1 MEYVNKRT
9 HGRRI
14 MKQIYGGFLT
24 FAQSKLRMPDV
35 IKLLSDH
42 VINQIAAGEV
52 IQRPAS
58 AVKELMENAV
68 DAGSTKV
75 KLIIKDAGKTLIRVI
90 DNGCGMSDTDA
101 RLCFEKHAT
110 SKISTADDIFS
121 VTTKGFRG
129 EALASIAA
137 ISTVELKT
145 KTAESE
151 AGTLVEIEH
160 SKVQKQE
167 PCQCETGTSISVKNL
182 FFNVPARKT
191 FLKSDQVE
199 FRHIMEEFHR
209 IALAHPEVE
218 FTLFN
223 NDEQLFHLLSGS
235 LKHRIMA
242 LFGNNYDQKIVPVTE
257 TTNLVSISGFIGKPE
272 YAKKTR
278 GEQYFFVNR
287 RYIKNNYLH
296 HALQSAYT
304 ELLAKESYPS
314 YFVFF
319 EIQPGKIDVNIHPTK
334 TEIKFDDESMI
345 YAILKSAV
353 KRALGQHNVIPPMD
367 FNREGAFE
375 INPVKKTDVIRQ
387 PQINL
392 NPDYNP
398 FTEEA
403 KIDLKNAG
411 FSQASR
417 NEPRRN
423 DQRHFLQ
430 PETHAPELTITRE
443 TALQFKWHEQW
454 GKEYIVAAI
463 GEKLLLVNQRL
474 AWEKIFFEEAS
485 SALQKKENLPSQKE
499 LFPQTIQV
507 SAGDAAIITTLLP
520 ELKCLGFDINDFGK
534 QTFIIYGTPS
544 GVESGASQ
552 SFLEGVI
559 ENYKNSTEAE
569 IKNPGN
575 AFLAKSYARKVAAKN
590 CRMLS
595 VEEREALLERLFNS
609 HTPEITTEGKKVFI
623 ELTPDKIESWF

>member
-1 MEYVNKRT
+1 
-9 HGRRI
+9 
-14 MKQIYGGFLT
+14 
-24 FAQSKLRMPDV
+24 MPDV

-68 DAGSTKV
+68 DAGSTKI

-90 DNGCGMSDTDA
+90 DNGSGMSDTDA

-110 SKISTADDIFS
+110 SKITTADDIFS
-121 VTTKGFRG
+121 VTTNGFRG

-145 KTAESE
+145 RTADSQT
-151 AGTLVEIEH
+151 GTLVEIEN
-160 SKVQKQE
+160 SKFQKQE
-167 PCQCETGTSISVKNL
+167 PCQSEAGTSISIKNL

-209 IALAHPEVE
+209 IALSHPEVE
-218 FTLFN
+218 FSLFN
-223 NDEQLFHLLSGS
+223 NDEQLFHIMPGS

-242 LFGNNYDQKIVPVTE
+242 LFGNTYDQKIVPVTE
-257 TTNLVSISGFIGKPE
+257 HTNLVNISGFIGKPE
-272 YAKKTR
+272 YARKTR
-278 GEQYFFVNR
+278 GEQYFFVNH

-319 EIQPGKIDVNIHPTK
+319 EIKPGKIDVNIHPTK
-334 TEIKFDDESMI
+334 TEIKFEDESMI

-353 KRALGQHNVIPPMD
+353 KRALGQHNVVPPMD
-367 FNREGAFE
+367 FDREGAFE
-375 INPVKKTDVIRQ
+375 ISPVKKTDIIRQ

-398 FTEEA
+398 FAEEA
-403 KIDLKNAG
+403 RTVISRQSSVVSRSSLLTTDDLLLTTEKEAG
-411 FSQASR
+411 TQV
-417 NEPRRN
+417 
-423 DQRHFLQ
+423 
-430 PETHAPELTITRE
+430 
-443 TALQFKWHEQW
+443 KWHEAW
-454 GKEYIVAAI
+454 GKEYIVVSAD
-463 GEKLLLVNQRL
+463 EKLILINQRL

-485 SALQKKENLPSQKE
+485 TALQKKESLPSQKE

-507 SAGDAAIITTLLP
+507 SAEDAAVITLLLP

-534 QTFIIYGTPS
+534 QTFIIYGIPS
-544 GVESGASQ
+544 GIDSGAAPD
-552 SFLEGVI
+552 FIEGVI
-559 ENYKNSTEAE
+559 ENYKNSIESE
-569 IKNPGN
+569 IKNPAN
-575 AFLAKSYARKVAAKN
+575 ILLAKSYARKMAAKKSKI
-590 CRMLS
+590 LS
-595 VEEREALLERLFNS
+595 QEEQAVLIDRLFRTDS
-609 HTPEITTEGKKVFI
+609 PGIATEGKKVFI
-623 ELTPDKIESWF
+623 EFSPD

>member
-1 MEYVNKRT
+1 VIYETNI
-9 HGRRI
+9 RRI
-14 MKQIYGGFLT
+14 PYFCKKEKG
-24 FAQSKLRMPDV
+24 MPDV

-68 DAGSTKV
+68 DASSTKI

-90 DNGCGMSDTDA
+90 DNGSGMSDTDA

-110 SKISTADDIFS
+110 SKIATAEDIFS
-121 VTTKGFRG
+121 ITTNGFRG

-145 KTAESE
+145 RTEDGE

-160 SKVQKQE
+160 SKFQRQE
-167 PCQCETGTSISVKNL
+167 PCQCERGTSISIKNL

-199 FRHIMEEFHR
+199 LRHIMEEFHR
-209 IALAHPEVE
+209 IALSHPEVE

-223 NDEQLFHLLSGS
+223 NDEQLFHIMSGT

-242 LFGNNYDQKIVPVTE
+242 LFGNTYDQKIVPVTE
-257 TTNLVSISGFIGKPE
+257 KTNLVSISGFIGKPE

-296 HALQSAYT
+296 HALHSAYT
-304 ELLAKESYPS
+304 ELLARESYPS

-319 EIQPGKIDVNIHPTK
+319 EIEPGKIDVNIHPTK
-334 TEIKFDDESMI
+334 TEIKFEDESMI

-353 KRALGQHNVIPPMD
+353 KRALGQHNVVPPMD
-367 FNREGAFE
+367 FDREGAFE
-375 INPVKKTDVIRQ
+375 ISPVKKTDIIKQ

-403 KIDLKNAG
+403 RARTM
-411 FSQASR
+411 ASGQSSVISR
-417 NEPRRN
+417 
-423 DQRHFLQ
+423 Q
-430 PETHAPELTITRE
+430 PDSYGTSVLSYPPQLTTDNLPLTTEGIHV
-443 TALQFKWHEQW
+443 KWHEQW
-454 GKEYIVAAI
+454 GKEYIVMATD
-463 GEKLLLVNQRL
+463 EKLLLINQRL

-485 SALQKKENLPSQKE
+485 AALQKKVNLPSQKE
-499 LFPQTIQV
+499 LFPQTVQF
-507 SAGDAAIITTLLP
+507 SADDAAVMTVLLP
-520 ELKCLGFDINDFGK
+520 ELKYLGFDISDFGK

-544 GVESGASQ
+544 GVDSGASLG
-552 SFLEGVI
+552 FLEGVV
-559 ENYKNSTEAE
+559 ENYKNSTESE
-569 IKNPGN
+569 INNPGN
-575 AFLAKSYARKVAAKN
+575 GLLAKSYARKMAAKN
-590 CRMLS
+590 CRLLS
-595 VEEREALLERLFNS
+595 LEERAAMLERLFNTAS
-609 HTPEITTEGKKVFI
+609 PEMATEGKKVYI
-623 ELTPDKIESWF
+623 EFSPDNIGTWF

>member
-1 MEYVNKRT
+1 
-9 HGRRI
+9 
-14 MKQIYGGFLT
+14 
-24 FAQSKLRMPDV
+24 MPDV

-68 DAGSTKV
+68 DAGSTRI

-90 DNGCGMSDTDA
+90 DNGNGMSDTDA

-110 SKISTADDIFS
+110 SKITSADDIFK
-121 VTTKGFRG
+121 VTTNGFRG

-145 KTAESE
+145 KTEGSE

-160 SKVQKQE
+160 SKFLRQE
-167 PCQCETGTSISVKNL
+167 PCQSEMGTSISIKNL

-199 FRHIMEEFHR
+199 LRHIMEEFHR
-209 IALAHPEVE
+209 IALSHPEVE
-218 FTLFN
+218 FTFFN
-223 NDEQLFHLLSGS
+223 NDEQLFHVMPGT

-242 LFGNNYDQKIVPVTE
+242 LFGNTYDQKIVPVTE
-257 TTNLVSISGFIGKPE
+257 NTNLVNISGFIGKPE
-272 YAKKTR
+272 YARKTR
-278 GEQYFFVNR
+278 GEQYFFVNHR
-287 RYIKNNYLH
+287 FIKNNYLH

-334 TEIKFDDESMI
+334 TEIKFEDESMI

-367 FNREGAFE
+367 FDREGAFE
-375 INPVKKTDVIRQ
+375 INPIKKTDIIRQ

-392 NPDYNP
+392 NPGYNP
-398 FTEEA
+398 FAEEA
-403 KIDLKNAG
+403 RANLRNAG
-411 FSQASR
+411 FTQTMRS
-417 NEPRRN
+417 EPRRV
-423 DQRHFLQ
+423 DQHTLIQ
-430 PETHAPELTITRE
+430 PEISSPEPMIQQE
-443 TALQFKWHEQW
+443 AGAQVKWHEAW
-454 GKEYIVAAI
+454 GKEYILVSAD
-463 GEKLLLVNQRL
+463 EKLILINQRL

-485 SALQKKENLPSQKE
+485 TALQKKENLPSQKE

-507 SAGDAAIITTLLP
+507 SADDAAVMTTLLP
-520 ELKCLGFDINDFGK
+520 EFKCLGFDISDFGK
-534 QTFIIYGTPS
+534 QTFIIYGVPA
-544 GVESGASQ
+544 GVDSGAAPD
-552 SFLEGVI
+552 FIEGVV
-559 ENYKNSTEAE
+559 ENYKNSTGSE

-575 AFLAKSYARKVAAKN
+575 ALLAKSYARKMAAKN
-590 CRMLS
+590 SKVLTQ
-595 VEEREALLERLFNS
+595 EEQAVLIDRLFRTDS
-609 HTPEITTEGKKVFI
+609 PAIATEGKKVYI
-623 ELTPDKIESWF
+623 EFSPDTVESWF

>member
-1 MEYVNKRT
+1 
-9 HGRRI
+9 
-14 MKQIYGGFLT
+14 
-24 FAQSKLRMPDV
+24 MPDV

-68 DAGSTKV
+68 DAGSTKI
-75 KLIIKDAGKTLIRVI
+75 KLIIKDAGKTLIRII

-110 SKISTADDIFS
+110 SKITTADDIFS

-137 ISTVELKT
+137 IANVELKT
-145 KTAESE
+145 RTPESE
-151 AGTLVEIEH
+151 TGTLVEIEH
-160 SKVQKQE
+160 NKFLRQE
-167 PCQCETGTSISVKNL
+167 ACQCEKGTSISIKNL

-209 IALAHPEVE
+209 IALAHPDVE

-223 NDEQLFHLLSGS
+223 NDEQLFHIMSGG

-242 LFGNNYDQKIVPVTE
+242 LFGNTYDQKVVPVTE
-257 TTNLVSISGFIGKPE
+257 NTNLVSISGFIGKPE

-278 GEQYFFVNR
+278 GEQYFFVNK

-334 TEIKFDDESMI
+334 TEIKFEDESMI
-345 YAILKSAV
+345 YAILKAAV

-367 FNREGAFE
+367 FNMEQSIE
-375 INPVKKTDVIRQ
+375 IGPVRSTDILRQ
-387 PQINL
+387 PQIKI
-392 NPDYNP
+392 NPNYNP

-403 KIDLKNAG
+403 KTNLRNAG
-411 FSQASR
+411 FTQTMR
-417 NEPRRN
+417 DEPRRTGQHN
-423 DQRHFLQ
+423 FVQ
-430 PETHAPELTITRE
+430 PEIPTLEPIIAKEEGLHI
-443 TALQFKWHEQW
+443 KWHELW
-454 GKEYIVAAI
+454 GKEYILAAT
-463 GEKLLLVNQRL
+463 GENLLLISQRR

-485 SALQKKENLPSQKE
+485 IALQRKESLPSQKE

-507 SAGDAAIITTLLP
+507 SSDDAAIITTLLP

-534 QTFIIYGTPS
+534 QTFIIYGIPAGIS
-544 GVESGASQ
+544 SGASQ
-552 SFLEGVI
+552 DFLDGII
-559 ENYKNSTEAE
+559 ENYKNSLNSE
-569 IKNPGN
+569 IKNPGD
-575 AFLAKSYARKVAAKN
+575 ALLAKSYARKMAAGN
-590 CRMLS
+590 CKMLTP
-595 VEEREALLERLFNS
+595 EEREGLLERLFNCES
-609 HTPEITTEGKKVFI
+609 SDIAPEGRKVFI
-623 ELTPDKIESWF
+623 ELTPDKMESWF

>member
-1 MEYVNKRT
+1 
-9 HGRRI
+9 
-14 MKQIYGGFLT
+14 
-24 FAQSKLRMPDV
+24 MPDV

-68 DAGSTKV
+68 DAGSTKI

-90 DNGCGMSDTDA
+90 DNGSGMSDTDA

-110 SKISTADDIFS
+110 SKITTADDIFS
-121 VTTKGFRG
+121 VTTNGFRG

-145 KTAESE
+145 RTADSQT
-151 AGTLVEIEH
+151 GTLVEIEN
-160 SKVQKQE
+160 SKFQKQE
-167 PCQCETGTSISVKNL
+167 PCQSEAGTSISIKNL

-209 IALAHPEVE
+209 IALSHPEVE
-218 FTLFN
+218 FSLFN
-223 NDEQLFHLLSGS
+223 NDEQLFHIMPGS

-242 LFGNNYDQKIVPVTE
+242 LFGNTYDQKIVPVTE
-257 TTNLVSISGFIGKPE
+257 HTNLVNISGFIGKPE
-272 YAKKTR
+272 YARKTR
-278 GEQYFFVNR
+278 GEQYFFVNH

-319 EIQPGKIDVNIHPTK
+319 EIKPGKIDVNIHPTK
-334 TEIKFDDESMI
+334 TEIKFEDESMI

-353 KRALGQHNVIPPMD
+353 KRALGQHNVVPPMD
-367 FNREGAFE
+367 FDREGAFE
-375 INPVKKTDVIRQ
+375 ISPVKKTDIIRQ

-398 FTEEA
+398 FAEEA
-403 KIDLKNAG
+403 RTVISRQSSVVSRSSLLTTDDLLLTTEKEAG
-411 FSQASR
+411 TQV
-417 NEPRRN
+417 
-423 DQRHFLQ
+423 
-430 PETHAPELTITRE
+430 
-443 TALQFKWHEQW
+443 KWHEAW
-454 GKEYIVAAI
+454 GKEYIVVSAD
-463 GEKLLLVNQRL
+463 EKLILINQRL

-485 SALQKKENLPSQKE
+485 TALQKKESLPSQKE

-507 SAGDAAIITTLLP
+507 SAEDAAVITLLLP

-534 QTFIIYGTPS
+534 QTFIIYGIPS
-544 GVESGASQ
+544 GIDSGAAPD
-552 SFLEGVI
+552 FIEGVI
-559 ENYKNSTEAE
+559 ENYKNSIESE
-569 IKNPGN
+569 IKNPAN
-575 AFLAKSYARKVAAKN
+575 ILLAKSYARKMAAKKSKI
-590 CRMLS
+590 LS
-595 VEEREALLERLFNS
+595 QEEQAVLIDRLFRTDS
-609 HTPEITTEGKKVFI
+609 PGIATEGKKVFI
-623 ELTPDKIESWF
+623 EFSPDKIESWF

>member
-1 MEYVNKRT
+1 
-9 HGRRI
+9 
-14 MKQIYGGFLT
+14 MKQIYSGFLI
-24 FAQSKLRMPDV
+24 FAQSKLRMSDV
-35 IKLLSDH
+35 IKLLPDH

-58 AVKELMENAV
+58 AVKELLENAV
-68 DAGSTKV
+68 DAGSTKI

-110 SKISTADDIFS
+110 SKITTADDIFS

-145 KTAESE
+145 KTAENE

-160 SKVQKQE
+160 SKFQRQE
-167 PCQCETGTSISVKNL
+167 PCQCETGTSISIKNL

-223 NDEQLFHLLSGS
+223 NDEQLFHIMTGS

-242 LFGNNYDQKIVPVTE
+242 LFGNTYDQKIVPITE
-257 TTNLVSISGFIGKPE
+257 NTSLVSISGFIGKPE

-278 GEQYFFVNR
+278 GEQYFFVNH
-287 RYIKNNYLH
+287 RYIKNNYLN

-304 ELLAKESYPS
+304 ELLAKESHPS

-319 EIQPGKIDVNIHPTK
+319 EIPPGKIDVNIHPTK
-334 TEIKFDDESMI
+334 TEIKFEDESMI

-367 FNREGAFE
+367 FDREGAFE
-375 INPVKKTDVIRQ
+375 INPIKKTDIIRQ

-403 KIDLKNAG
+403 KINLRNAG
-411 FSQASR
+411 FSQTRS
-417 NEPRRN
+417 NEPRRS
-423 DQRHFLQ
+423 DQHNSIQ
-430 PETHAPELTITRE
+430 PEIQSAETIIPKE
-443 TALQFKWHEQW
+443 TLLHFKWHEQW
-454 GKEYIVAAI
+454 GKEYIVAAR
-463 GEKLLLVNQRL
+463 GEKLLLINQRL

-507 SAGDAAIITTLLP
+507 SAVMQL
-520 ELKCLGFDINDFGK
+520 
-534 QTFIIYGTPS
+534 
-544 GVESGASQ
+544 
-552 SFLEGVI
+552 
-559 ENYKNSTEAE
+559 
-569 IKNPGN
+569 
-575 AFLAKSYARKVAAKN
+575 
-590 CRMLS
+590 
-595 VEEREALLERLFNS
+595 
-609 HTPEITTEGKKVFI
+609 
-623 ELTPDKIESWF
+623 

>member
-1 MEYVNKRT
+1 M
-9 HGRRI
+9 
-14 MKQIYGGFLT
+14 
-24 FAQSKLRMPDV
+24 SDV

-68 DAGSTKV
+68 DAGSTKI

-101 RLCFEKHAT
+101 RLCFDKHAT
-110 SKISTADDIFS
+110 SKITTADDIFS

-129 EALASIAA
+129 EALASVAA

-145 KTAESE
+145 RTPDSE
-151 AGTLVEIEH
+151 MGTLVEIEH
-160 SKVQKQE
+160 SKFLRQE
-167 PCQCETGTSISVKNL
+167 PCQAEAGTSISIKNL

-218 FTLFN
+218 FSLFN
-223 NDEQLFHLLSGS
+223 NDEQVFHIMAGS

-242 LFGNNYDQKIVPVTE
+242 LFGNTYDQKIVPVVE
-257 TTNLVSISGFIGKPE
+257 NTNLVSISGFIGKPE

-278 GEQYFFVNR
+278 GEQYFFVNKR
-287 RYIKNNYLH
+287 FIKNNYLH

-304 ELLAKESYPS
+304 ELLAKESFPS

-334 TEIKFDDESMI
+334 TEIKFEDESMV
-345 YAILKSAV
+345 YAILKAAV

-367 FNREGAFE
+367 FNMEQAFE
-375 INPVKKTDVIRQ
+375 IQPVKSTDILRQ
-387 PQINL
+387 PQIKI
-392 NPDYNP
+392 NPNYNP

-403 KIDLKNAG
+403 KTNLRNAG
-411 FSQASR
+411 FTQTMR
-417 NEPRRN
+417 NETRRTGQQN
-423 DQRHFLQ
+423 YIQ
-430 PETHAPELTITRE
+430 PEVLSPEPIIAQE
-443 TALQFKWHEQW
+443 TSVPLKWHEQW
-454 GKEYIVAAI
+454 GKNYIVLATD
-463 GEKLLLVNQRL
+463 EKILMVNQRL
-474 AWEKIFFEEAS
+474 AWEKIFFEEANA
-485 SALQKKENLPSQKE
+485 ALQNKAGLPSQKE

-507 SAGDAAIITTLLP
+507 SAEDSAIITNLLP

-534 QTFIIYGTPS
+534 QTFIVYGVPA
-544 GVESGASQ
+544 GVDSGAS
-552 SFLEGVI
+552 SDFLDGVI
-559 ENYKNSTEAE
+559 ENYKNTTNSE

-575 AFLAKSYARKVAAKN
+575 TLLAKGYARKMAARCTKL
-590 CRMLS
+590 LS
-595 VEEREALLERLFNS
+595 VEEREGLIERLFNCP
-609 HTPEITTEGKKVFI
+609 TPDIAPEGKKVYI
-623 ELTPDKIESWF
+623 EFSPEIIESWF

>member
-1 MEYVNKRT
+1 MT
-9 HGRRI
+9 
-14 MKQIYGGFLT
+14 
-24 FAQSKLRMPDV
+24 DV
-35 IKLLSDH
+35 IKLLPDH

-68 DAGSTKV
+68 DAGATKI

-110 SKISTADDIFS
+110 SKIATAEDIFS
-121 VTTKGFRG
+121 ITTNGFRG

-137 ISTVELKT
+137 IATVELKT
-145 KTAESE
+145 KTPESE

-160 SKVQKQE
+160 SKFLKQE
-167 PCQCETGTSISVKNL
+167 PCQCEKGTSICIKNL

-218 FTLFN
+218 FSFFN
-223 NDEQLFHLLSGS
+223 NDEQIFNIGRGS
-235 LKHRIMA
+235 LKQRIMA
-242 LFGNNYDQKIVPVTE
+242 LFGNTYDQKVVPVVE
-257 TTNLVSISGFIGKPE
+257 NTNLVSISGFIGKPE

-278 GEQYFFVNR
+278 GEQYFFVNH

-304 ELLAKESYPS
+304 ELLARDSHPS

-319 EIQPGKIDVNIHPTK
+319 EIHPGKIDVNIHPTK
-334 TEIKFDDESMI
+334 TEIKFEDESMV
-345 YAILKSAV
+345 YAILKAAV

-367 FNREGAFE
+367 FNMEQSFE
-375 INPVKKTDVIRQ
+375 IGPVKSTDVLRQ
-387 PQINL
+387 PQVKI

-398 FTEEA
+398 FTEETKTSLKTA
-403 KIDLKNAG
+403 VNRQPAVISQSAPLTTYDLPLIT
-411 FSQASR
+411 
-417 NEPRRN
+417 E
-423 DQRHFLQ
+423 LQ
-430 PETHAPELTITRE
+430 ETSTP
-443 TALQFKWHEQW
+443 FKWHEQW
-454 GKEYIVAAI
+454 GKDYLIAAL
-463 GEKLLLVNQRL
+463 GEKLILVNQRL

-485 SALQKKENLPSQKE
+485 IALQKKENLPSQKE

-507 SAGDAAIITTLLP
+507 SADDAEVITTLLP
-520 ELKCLGFDINDFGK
+520 ELRCLGFDINDFGK
-534 QTFIIYGTPS
+534 QTFIIYGTPA
-544 GVESGASQ
+544 GIDSGASQ
-552 SFLEGVI
+552 SLLEGI
-559 ENYKNSTEAE
+559 TENYKNSVESE

-575 AFLAKSYARKVAAKN
+575 GLLAKSYARKMAAKN
-590 CRMLS
+590 CRILS
-595 VEEREALLERLFNS
+595 HEEREGLLERLFQS
-609 HTPEITTEGKKVFI
+609 SSPTLAPEGKKVFI
-623 ELTPDKIESWF
+623 EVLPDKIESWF

>member
-1 MEYVNKRT
+1 M
-9 HGRRI
+9 
-14 MKQIYGGFLT
+14 
-24 FAQSKLRMPDV
+24 SDV

-68 DAGSTKV
+68 DAGATKI

-90 DNGCGMSDTDA
+90 DNGSGMSDTDA

-110 SKISTADDIFS
+110 SKITTADDIFS
-121 VTTKGFRG
+121 VTTNGFRG

-145 KTAESE
+145 RTVDSPT
-151 AGTLVEIEH
+151 GTLVEIEN
-160 SKVQKQE
+160 SKFITQE
-167 PCQCETGTSISVKNL
+167 PCQSEKGTSISIKNL

-209 IALAHPEVE
+209 IALSHPEVE
-218 FTLFN
+218 FSLFN
-223 NDEQLFHLLSGS
+223 NDEQLFHIQPGS

-242 LFGNNYDQKIVPVTE
+242 LFGNTYDQKIVPVTE
-257 TTNLVSISGFIGKPE
+257 HTNLVNISGFIGKPE

-278 GEQYFFVNR
+278 GEQYFFVNH

-319 EIQPGKIDVNIHPTK
+319 DIPPGKIDVNIHPTK
-334 TEIKFDDESMI
+334 TEIKFEDESMI

-353 KRALGQHNVIPPMD
+353 KRALGQHNVVPPMD
-367 FNREGAFE
+367 FDREGAFE
-375 INPVKKTDVIRQ
+375 ISPIKKTDIIRQ

-398 FTEEA
+398 FAEEA
-403 KIDLKNAG
+403 RTVISRQSSAVSHPPQLTTDDLQLITETEAG
-411 FSQASR
+411 TQV
-417 NEPRRN
+417 
-423 DQRHFLQ
+423 
-430 PETHAPELTITRE
+430 
-443 TALQFKWHEQW
+443 KWHEAW
-454 GKEYIVAAI
+454 GKEYIIVSAD
-463 GEKLLLVNQRL
+463 EKLILINQRL

-485 SALQKKENLPSQKE
+485 AAFQKHENLPSQKE

-507 SAGDAAIITTLLP
+507 STDDAAIMTTLLP

-534 QTFIIYGTPS
+534 QTFIIYGIPS
-544 GVESGASQ
+544 GVESGAAAA
-552 SFLEGVI
+552 FLEGVV
-559 ENYKNSTEAE
+559 ENYKNTIESE

-575 AFLAKSYARKVAAKN
+575 SMLAKSYARKMAAKTVKI
-590 CRMLS
+590 LS
-595 VEEREALLERLFNS
+595 QEEQALLIDRLFRTHS
-609 HTPEITTEGKKVFI
+609 PAIAPEGRHVFI
-623 ELTPDKIESWF
+623 ELSPDTIESWF